1 MTKRDFFNAV
11 ITSVDNTELVDFA
24 KSELEKMD
32 ARNAKRAS
40 TPSKKSV
47 ENEPIKDAIK
57 NVLTDEP
64 QTASE
69 IAEKVEISVQKASAL
84 LRQIEGL
91 TVTEVKVPKKGKC
104 KAYALQ

>member
-1 MTKRDFFNAV
+1 MTNREFFNAV
-11 ITSVDNTELVDFA
+11 IATVENDELVA
-24 KSELEKMD
+24 KATEELAKLD

-57 NVLTDEP
+57 AVLTETP

-84 LRQIEGL
+84 LRQIDGL
-91 TVTEVKVPKKGKC
+91 TVSEVKVPKKGKC
-104 KAYALQ
+104 KGYALA